1 MVVGCNPEEAGPI
14 KAVRQ
19 PDIAWLPS
27 QGMSAELFRLAR
39 TTMSVTV
46 AKKRQ
51 DRGVSKHVTKT
62 TADRWADV
70 SWLGSERTLDVQHE
84 LRHKGKEWINPYTP
98 LADDICHLPGP
109 RRRYSSTASDVF

>member
-51 DRGVSKHVTKT
+51 DRGVSKHVTSMGRRQM
-62 TADRWADV
+62 A
-70 SWLGSERTLDVQHE
+70 
-84 LRHKGKEWINPYTP
+84 WIRK
-98 LADDICHLPGP
+98 DI
-109 RRRYSSTASDVF
+109 RR